1 MQVISSLK
9 RALQPSVTDLEV
21 DFQLP
26 YGFDTLQ
33 APDKIP
39 TIFNGDKIVVYGIFK
54 SKAASDTPLQA
65 GLSGTAT
72 LKGQIMNTPM
82 THSISF
88 DIPAPPI
95 VGEEVQSSTGFQ
107 MPVIHHLAAKSLIS
121 DWSKGYGWSSTAL
134 QVERKEETIKLSI
147 ESSVI
152 SEYTAFVAYDINQ
165 GQLIEGAIK
174 VWDLTATPPSS
185 SLNIRGKKASAS
197 NSVRRYCSRA
207 LPQLQSSGPLP
218 SLANFAS
225 PPSAPQCALFAGPPP
240 PPEGSGPPPAPQY
253 ALKGFAGPPPPP
265 GGSGPPPAPPRG
277 SGPPPASASS
287 YFPPPPAPGQGPPPA
302 KYAPDLTIIISLQQ
316 AAGFWHL
323 KDIADK
329 VIKKEVH
336 CPPGVS
342 TDVWGT
348 LLALSLLEERCA
360 EKKDEWEL
368 IAMKADSWLES
379 QTLPEGVTLASLREV
394 ANKVK

>member
-72 LKGQIMNTPM
+72 LKGQILNTPM

-121 DWSKGYGWSSTAL
+121 DWSNGYGWSSTAL
-134 QVERKEETIKLSI
+134 QIERNEETIKLSI

-185 SLNIRGKKASAS
+185 SLNIMRKKGKSASHHSSASAALYS
-197 NSVRRYCSRA
+197 SRA
-207 LPQLQSSGPLP
+207 LPQLRSSGPP
-218 SLANFAS
+218 PALATFA
-225 PPSAPQCALFAGPPP
+225 SAPQYALKGHAGPPP
-240 PPEGSGPPPAPQY
+240 LSGVSGPPPAPQY
-253 ALKGFAGPPPPP
+253 APMGFAGPPPPP
-265 GGSGPPPAPPRG
+265 GR

-287 YFPPPPAPGQGPPPA
+287 YFPPPPAPGHGPPPA

-379 QTLPEGVTLASLREV
+379 QILPEGVTLASLREV